1 METFEDFCKWMGSQR
16 RAAEALGI
24 SEFKVSR
31 IVNDRADLTPALAEK
46 IEQVSHGLFK
56 KERVLWPSSSQ
67 PADKVA

>member
-16 RAAEALGI
+16 RAADALGV

-31 IVNDRADLTPALAEK
+31 IVTKKAALTPEMAER

-56 KERVLWPSSSQ
+56 KERVLWPTKTEQ
-67 PADKVA
+67 AA